1 MSEIKDVKER
11 RCLACGKRL
20 IDEKIPICLR
30 CKLEGRNTA
39 GRIGEVAGVIAL
51 AVGGSTALI
60 NNSKNDE
67 V

>member
-1 MSEIKDVKER
+1 MSKIGEVKGK
-11 RCLACGKRL
+11 RCLACGKQL

-39 GRIGEVAGVIAL
+39 GRIVEVVGGIAL
-51 AVGGSTALI
+51 VVGGSTALM

-67 V
+67 I

>member
-1 MSEIKDVKER
+1 MSDIKEK
-11 RCLACGKRL
+11 RCIFCGKRI

-30 CKLEGRNTA
+30 CKLEGRNTV
-39 GRIGEVAGVIAL
+39 GRVGEMAGVVAL
-51 AVGGSTALI
+51 AIKGGVELM